1 MASARNLARDF
12 QPNDVDVEVVVVG
25 GGPAG
30 SSVAAALALAGHEVV
45 LLDKAGFPR
54 HKACSEY
61 INPAG
66 ARLLDEMG
74 LTGEIMAAGAHRM
87 EAMLVHAPGGQHF
100 VANYARAEPG
110 QAALGL
116 SRYRLDHL
124 LVERARAAGVD
135 VRERAHVRGLL
146 REGGRVAG
154 VEATVGGRRETIRAA
169 LVIGADGHRS
179 VVSRELGLD
188 TAPRWPRK
196 TGLVAHYRGVT
207 ELERFGEMHV
217 GRHAYAGLAPLEDGL
232 TNVAVVA
239 DVRAVEG
246 RTGSVEDFFTGS
258 LQALPGVARK
268 LAGAERVG
276 GIRGVGSMARRAR
289 RTTGDGWLLVGDAA
303 QFLDPFTGEGI
314 YEALRGATL
323 AAPIADEALRSG
335 DVSEAALR
343 PYRTARRG
351 AFTAK
356 RDVCW
361 IVQGIVNTPPLM
373 DYVTDRLA
381 RREAVGLTL
390 SGVLGNFRP
399 ATQALS
405 PLFLARLL
413 RP

>member
-1 MASARNLARDF
+1 MARGT
-12 QPNDVDVEVVVVG
+12 DVEVVVVG

-30 SSVAAALALAGHEVV
+30 SAAAAALALAGHQVV

-66 ARLLDEMG
+66 AELLDEMG

-100 VANYARAEPG
+100 VANYAKAEPG
-110 QAALGL
+110 RAALGL
-116 SRYRLDHL
+116 SRYRLDQIL
-124 LVERARAAGVD
+124 IERARAVGVD
-135 VRERAHVRGLL
+135 VRERAHVRGLIQ
-146 REGGRVAG
+146 EQGRVVG
-154 VEATVGGRRETIRAA
+154 VEATIGGRREVIRSA

-179 VVSRELGLD
+179 VVTRELGLD
-188 TAPRWPRK
+188 TRPRWPHK

-207 ELERFGEMHV
+207 DLERFGEMHV
-217 GRHAYAGLAPLEDGL
+217 GQHAYAGLAPLEDGL
-232 TNVAVVA
+232 TNVALVA
-239 DVRAVEG
+239 DVRVVEA
-246 RTGSVEDFFTGS
+246 RTGSVEAFFTGS
-258 LQALPGVARK
+258 LSDLPGVARK
-268 LAGAERVG
+268 LEGAERVG
-276 GIRGVGSMARRAR
+276 GIRGVGAMARRAR

-323 AAPIADEALRSG
+323 AAPVAS
-335 DVSEAALR
+335 AALR
-343 PYRTARRG
+343 AGDISTATLQPYRAARRR

-381 RREAVGLTL
+381 AREGVGLTL

>member
-1 MASARNLARDF
+1 MASDGNRPVASHGR
-12 QPNDVDVEVVVVG
+12 DVEAIVVG

-30 SSVAAALALAGHEVV
+30 SAIAAALAEAGHQVL

-66 ARLLDEMG
+66 ARLLDDMG
-74 LTGEIMAAGAHRM
+74 MTGDVMAAGAHRM
-87 EAMLVHAPGGQHF
+87 EAMMVHAPGGNHF
-100 VANYARAEPG
+100 VANYAKAEPG
-110 QAALGL
+110 RAALGL
-116 SRYRLDHL
+116 SRYRLDQL
-124 LVERARAAGVD
+124 LIDRARSVGVD
-135 VRERAHVRGLL
+135 VIERGHVRSVVQ
-146 REGGRVAG
+146 EEGRVVG
-154 VEATVGGRRETIRAA
+154 VEATIGGTRETIRAS
-169 LVIGADGHRS
+169 LVIGADGHNS

-188 TAPRWPRK
+188 TKPRWPYK

-207 ELERFGEMHV
+207 DLERFGEMHV
-217 GRHAYAGLAPLEDGL
+217 GQHAYAGLAPLEDGL

-246 RTGSVEDFFTGS
+246 RSGSIEEFFTAS
-258 LQALPGVARK
+258 LMALPGVARK
-268 LAGAERVG
+268 LAGAVRVG

-289 RTTGDGWLLVGDAA
+289 RTTGDGFLLVGDAA
-303 QFLDPFTGEGI
+303 SFLDPFTGEGI
-314 YEALRGATL
+314 YEALRGASL
-323 AAPIADEALRSG
+323 AGPVASAALRAG
-335 DVSEAALR
+335 DVSDAALR
-343 PYRTARRG
+343 PYRTARRR

-381 RREAVGLTL
+381 RREDVGLTL

>member
-1 MASARNLARDF
+1 MADGQNLIHP
-12 QPNDVDVEVVVVG
+12 QLTDVEVVVVG

-30 SSVAAALALAGHEVV
+30 SSVAAALAEAGHAVV
-45 LLDKAGFPR
+45 LLDKASFPR

-74 LTGEIMAAGAHRM
+74 MTSEIMKAGAHRM

-100 VANYARAEPG
+100 VANYAKAEPG
-110 QAALGL
+110 RAALGL
-116 SRYRLDHL
+116 SRYRLDDL
-124 LVERARAAGVD
+124 LIQRARAAGVD

-146 REGGRVAG
+146 QDGGRVVG
-154 VEATVGGRRETIRAA
+154 VEATIDGTRQTIYSS

-179 VVSRELGLD
+179 VVSRELDQD
-188 TAPRWPRK
+188 TAPRWPHK

-207 ELERFGEMHV
+207 DLERFGEMHV
-217 GRHAYAGLAPLEDGL
+217 GQHAYAGLAPLEDGL

-246 RTGSVEDFFTGS
+246 RSGSVDEFFTES
-258 LQALPGVARK
+258 LSNLPGVARK
-268 LAGAERVG
+268 LAGAQRVG

-314 YEALRGATL
+314 YEALRGASL
-323 AAPIADEALRSG
+323 AAPVASAALRSG
-335 DVSEAALR
+335 DVSEGALR